1 MKKNIV
7 LSLLLTLLL
16 VAHDS
21 FAKAPSWELDK
32 AHANIYFG
40 VDHIFMEVRGH
51 FDDFSAAINFDPE
64 DLAGSS
70 FFFEIEVDSINTNN
84 SKRDKHLRSAD
95 FFNESKYPVIRFRS
109 SSITATGNNT
119 YDVAGTLTIKE
130 KEYDFILPLT
140 LAGIKDHP
148 MEKGAKVAGLNGE
161 FTIDR
166 LDYGVGDGKYYKLGV
181 VGKDVDILVALEV
194 LSK

>member
-16 VAHDS
+16 VAHDGL
-21 FAKAPSWELDK
+21 AKAPSWELDK
-32 AHANIYFG
+32 AHASIYFG
-40 VDHIFMEVRGH
+40 VDHIFMKVRGH

-84 SKRDKHLRSAD
+84 GKRDRHLRSAD

-109 SSITATGNNT
+109 SNINATGKNT
-119 YDVAGTLTIKE
+119 YDVAGTLTIKG
-130 KEYDFILPLT
+130 KEYDYILPLT
-140 LAGIKDHP
+140 LAGIMDHP
-148 MEKGAKVAGLNGE
+148 MEKGAKVAGFNGE
-161 FTIDR
+161 ITIDR
-166 LDYGVGDGKYYKLGV
+166 LDYGVGNGKYYKLGV

>member
-16 VAHDS
+16 VAHNS

-40 VDHIFMEVRGH
+40 VDHIFMKVRGH
-51 FDDFSAAINFDPE
+51 FDDFSAVINFDPE
-64 DLAGSS
+64 DLAGSN

-84 SKRDKHLRSAD
+84 RKRDKHLRSAD

-109 SSITATGNNT
+109 SNITATGNNT
-119 YDVAGTLTIKE
+119 YDVAGTLTIKG

-148 MEKGAKVAGLNGE
+148 MEKGAKVAGFNGE

-181 VGKDVDILVALEV
+181 VGKDVGILVALEV